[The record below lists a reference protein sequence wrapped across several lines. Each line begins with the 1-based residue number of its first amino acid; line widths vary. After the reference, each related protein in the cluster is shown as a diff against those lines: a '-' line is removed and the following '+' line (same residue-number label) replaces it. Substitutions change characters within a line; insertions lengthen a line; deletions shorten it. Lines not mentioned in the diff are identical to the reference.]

1 MIEFKN
7 VCKEYKN
14 GVRALNDVSFRVDNG
29 EFVFLIGQSGAGKSS
44 IIKLFMC
51 EERPTSGQVFV
62 DGVDILG
69 LKKKQIPYLRRSFGV
84 VFQDFRLLPKA
95 TVFDNVAFAMQVVGA
110 SPREIRRR
118 VPEVLSQVG
127 LAARARS
134 YPHQLSGGEQQRVCV
149 ARAIV
154 NKPSVLLAD
163 EPTGNLD
170 NEIAHEIVDIFN
182 EINRNG
188 TTILMAT
195 HADWIV
201 NSMQKRVITMDHG
214 RIAEDKEG
222 GDYHIGNTS
231 Y

>member
-7 VCKEYKN
+7 VSKEYKN
-14 GVRALNDVSFRVDNG
+14 GVRALDDVSFRVDNG

-69 LKKKQIPYLRRSFGV
+69 LKKKQIPFLRRSFGV

-201 NSMQKRVITMDHG
+201 NSMQKRVITMEHG
-214 RIAEDKEG
+214 RIAEDREG
-222 GDYHIGNTS
+222 GDYHIGNAS

>member
-7 VCKEYKN
+7 VSKEYKN

-69 LKKKQIPYLRRSFGV
+69 LKKKQIPFLRRSFGV

-201 NSMQKRVITMDHG
+201 NSMQKRVITMEHG
-214 RIAEDKEG
+214 RIAEDREG
-222 GDYHIGNTS
+222 GDYHIGNAS

>member
-7 VCKEYKN
+7 VSKEYKN
-14 GVRALNDVSFRVDNG
+14 GVHALNDVSFRVDNG
-29 EFVFLIGQSGAGKSS
+29 EFVFLIGQSGAGKST

-69 LKKKQIPYLRRSFGV
+69 LKKKQIPFLRRSFGV

-201 NSMQKRVITMDHG
+201 NSMQKRVITMEHG
-214 RIAEDKEG
+214 RIAEDREG
-222 GDYHIGNTS
+222 GDYHIGNAS